1 MGFVL
6 IFLYRN
12 QKLPKNINMP
22 TFLSAIVLLMA
33 VGDDG
38 NVGLQEHFTTPAA
51 AAVQTR

>member
-6 IFLYRN
+6 NFFVSESE
-12 QKLPKNINMP
+12 PKNINMP